1 VPHLHLHLRGEHPH
15 AAAARRGLAQGF
27 WALVAGVVVAYV
39 FFLALGA
46 FGWAEAGLLTIAV
59 IVLALLWAA
68 HVIRAA
74 RASRHDPRVLRQR
87 ERRGF

>member
-1 VPHLHLHLRGEHPH
+1 MAHLHLGGEHPH
-15 AAAARRGLAQGF
+15 AAAARRGVAQAF

-46 FGWAEAGLLTIAV
+46 FGWGEAGVLTVAV
-59 IVLALLWAA
+59 ILLALLWVGHA
-68 HVIRAA
+68 ILAA
-74 RASRHDPRVLRQR
+74 RADPHDPRILRQR